1 MNYKKILR
9 ILGKIMILEGILMLI
24 PFIVS
29 ICYKESIVNMLAF
42 LVPSLLV
49 IGVGFALQMLKAKR
63 NNLYQKEGFALVGL
77 VWVVMTLFGAIPFI
91 INREITVWIN
101 DISRIPIPSHCI
113 NCRWI
118 LSIINISN
126 IS

>member
-63 NNLYQKEGFALVGL
+63 NNLYQKEGFALVAL
-77 VWVVMTLFGAIPFI
+77 TWIVMALIGAIPFV
-91 INREITVWIN
+91 INGDIPNYINAFFETSLPTVG
-101 DISRIPIPSHCI
+101 PV
-113 NCRWI
+113 
-118 LSIINISN
+118 LSALNK
-126 IS
+126 